1 MLDRRAV
8 VWSVLLSQLLT
19 LHAFSPSSPHR
30 RTRTQ
35 PLSVC
40 AAGEQRGGLGGLFDE
55 GKARIW
61 REMQKGAMQEELDPL
76 PSELKKAAAA
86 PVVPLGDASPL
97 PDSFDDSLRKA
108 SGAVTEALAD
118 GTDRLVIEFDTSAG
132 DETYGLLSRTNTFLQ
147 PFLPQ
152 LSALLAPRRPGSDGE
167 GVSFKDLPKMQI
179 LFPDEGTSAYVAKNW
194 QLPPNSVTGS
204 MPRAKIA
211 EDIAALLLVAPG
223 ATEVSAVQ
231 RLVQELDETAANTVL
246 ILFNPKLVDMQS
258 TGYGLVGRELRNQV
272 EKTFLT
278 AFALKTL
285 VDGAVFRQY
294 PGEFT
299 VWSESEGAA
308 GGYALAYIGAK
319 RPSPDDVDEILDG
332 GSVGDGEGDGEG
344 FMREFSK
351 FVKGFQAM

>member
-1 MLDRRAV
+1 MQDLSLRLRIIAAFALLPACSALAVGASCHACRVPQPSTAPRAV
-8 VWSVLLSQLLT
+8 VVGQLS
-19 LHAFSPSSPHR
+19 
-30 RTRTQ
+30 
-35 PLSVC
+35 
-40 AAGEQRGGLGGLFDE
+40 AADA
-55 GKARIW
+55 ARA
-61 REMQKGAMQEELDPL
+61 R
-76 PSELKKAAAA
+76 
-86 PVVPLGDASPL
+86 PL
-97 PDSFDDSLRKA
+97 PDSFEDAVAA
-108 SGAVTEALAD
+108 SVSACEEGLLD
-118 GTDRLVIEFDTSAG
+118 GSTQLVVEFDTAAG
-132 DETYGLLSRTNTFLQ
+132 DETFPLLTRTMQVVQ
-147 PFLPQ
+147 PWLPQ
-152 LSALLAPRRPGSDGE
+152 FLATGLAAAGAGADGE
-167 GVSFKDLPKMQI
+167 LGPTVQL
-179 LFPDEGTSAYVAKNW
+179 LFPDEGNAAYAAQKW
-194 QLPPNSVTGS
+194 ELPDGVRCGS
-204 MPRAKIA
+204 MPRAKLA
-211 EDIAALLLVAPG
+211 DGCGALLLVAPG
-223 ATEVSAVQ
+223 ATEVAAVQ
-231 RLVQELDETAANTVL
+231 RLVREASETAPTMPL
-246 ILFNPKLVDMQS
+246 IMFNPKLVDMQS